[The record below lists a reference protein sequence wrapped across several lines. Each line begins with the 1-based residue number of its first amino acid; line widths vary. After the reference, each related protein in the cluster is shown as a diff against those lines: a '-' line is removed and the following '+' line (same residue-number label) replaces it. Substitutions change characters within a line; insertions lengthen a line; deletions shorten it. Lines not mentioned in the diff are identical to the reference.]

1 MWWKVWRQSPN
12 PSEQNAENQNIW
24 WFGSGRGL
32 VSLCDAK
39 LAISALDA
47 VSDFRKLP
55 ALIQCASECAGPDS
69 GLPKSVA
76 VVLLSLFVLAVVLT
90 IPLLRKH
97 LANASAE
104 FQKLASRYADRPWAE
119 KLLRQ
124 GTRSNWMVAK
134 AWHSA
139 NLSEDE
145 KAEAVDALSALMA
158 DQGFALIQPESGAD
172 YDERKMQLASGKEGS
187 LRRRYVWK
195 LQRPGLRQDSTVIEH
210 ALVEAGSAERIA
222 LWRSHDLLATRKYL
236 DRYRSKYPTRP
247 NLDMDHQLDSA
258 CLNDVVTSIAS
269 DEEVD
274 AWLQALVDKAPGEAL
289 GFVVNRLG
297 TLFLDDEM
305 VSSEN
310 LLHRKTATVQKIIHR
325 GLRRSD
331 GTLLLRAHVEA
342 QDSDND
348 I

>member
-1 MWWKVWRQSPN
+1 M
-12 PSEQNAENQNIW
+12 
-24 WFGSGRGL
+24 
-32 VSLCDAK
+32 
-39 LAISALDA
+39 
-47 VSDFRKLP
+47 
-55 ALIQCASECAGPDS
+55 
-69 GLPKSVA
+69 
-76 VVLLSLFVLAVVLT
+76 LAVVLT